1 MKKFLLFLLLGIS
14 VLSYGQTMLLT
25 PSDTVEEFVTTTDF
39 YDIFSQHIYVI
50 NPGSVANYKWELVN
64 VQSEPSPS
72 KVNLCDPNQCY
83 PIPPGNIFEFP
94 IAQNDSAD
102 MKAEVLPRC
111 QSGTYS
117 LRVRVYNVTPGS
129 TDEKFLTYITHVTNA
144 CPTSVNEVNPDL
156 FSLSQNPF
164 SDEVQLNIS
173 SQEVNRFR
181 IYDFQGRLIADLQT
195 ADKIIRMGKNWDNG
209 SYVLQ
214 LISADGEIIQTAQL
228 IKVK

>member
-1 MKKFLLFLLLGIS
+1 MKKCLLFLLLGIS
-14 VLSYGQTMLLT
+14 VLSYGQSMLVT
-25 PSDTVEEFVTTTDF
+25 PADTVEEFVTTTDF

-50 NPGSVANYKWELVN
+50 NPGTNANYKWELVN
-64 VQSEPSPS
+64 VQSEPNPS

-129 TDEKFLTYITHVTNA
+129 TDEKFLTYITHVTAA
-144 CPTSVNEVNPDL
+144 CPTTVKENKPEI

-164 SDEVQLNIS
+164 RDEVQLRFL
-173 SQEVNRFR
+173 SQDVNSFR
-181 IYDFQGRLIADLQT
+181 IYDFQGRLLADQHT
-195 ADKIIRMGKNWDNG
+195 AGETISVGKNWDNG
-209 SYVLQ
+209 SYVIQ
-214 LISADGEIIQTAQL
+214 LINAKGEIMQTGQL